1 LSFGCGG
8 AYWSRNIFEAVGI
21 NERDYMRRRDPK
33 PGATPFSNV
42 RQGVMVGLCIVIGAI
57 VIGSRIQRNQSLR
70 QSDVEENDIRAL
82 EAMLRPPAEPPVSI
96 KRLVDINTATAEELD
111 TLPYV
116 GESTAASIMT
126 HRPYK
131 TIDELDKVPGISKWK
146 IDEIRPYV
154 MVSDPE

>member
-1 LSFGCGG
+1 
-8 AYWSRNIFEAVGI
+8 
-21 NERDYMRRRDPK
+21 
-33 PGATPFSNV
+33 
-42 RQGVMVGLCIVIGAI
+42 
-57 VIGSRIQRNQSLR
+57 
-70 QSDVEENDIRAL
+70 
-82 EAMLRPPAEPPVSI
+82 
-96 KRLVDINTATAEELD
+96 VDINTATAEELD